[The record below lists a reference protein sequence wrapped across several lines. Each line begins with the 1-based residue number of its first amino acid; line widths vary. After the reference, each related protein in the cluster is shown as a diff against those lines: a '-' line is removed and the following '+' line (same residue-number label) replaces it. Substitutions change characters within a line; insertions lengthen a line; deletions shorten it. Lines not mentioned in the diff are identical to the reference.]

1 MKEKDKAIELVKK
14 FKDHVNP
21 YIGSGM
27 LSNTFDNDAI
37 LWQSKKCAL
46 ICIDNIIDSSPT
58 KPLTGGYIELYSDM
72 VYEAIFFWE
81 RVKSFVENLTIDDI
95 A

>member
-1 MKEKDKAIELVKK
+1 MNTKEEAIKLVKK

-27 LSNTFDNDAI
+27 LSNSFDDGAI
-37 LWQSKKCAL
+37 LWQSKKCAV
-46 ICIDNIIDSSPT
+46 ITIDAILEASPT
-58 KPLTGGYIELYSDM
+58 NPLTGGYIELYSDM
-72 VYEAIFFWE
+72 VDEAIIFWKQ
-81 RVKSFVENLTIDDI
+81 VKSDIETLTVEDV

>member
-1 MKEKDKAIELVKK
+1 MNTKEKAIELVKK

-27 LSNTFDNDAI
+27 LSNTYDDNAI
-37 LWQSKKCAL
+37 LWQSKKCA
-46 ICIDNIIDSSPT
+46 IISIDSIIDTSPT
-58 KPLTGGYIELYSDM
+58 NPLTGGYIELYSDM
-72 VYEAIFFWE
+72 VDEAIIFWKQ
-81 RVKSFVENLTIDDI
+81 VKSDVETLTIEDV